1 MKKFALLA
9 FAAALVVGLV
19 VANIFS
25 FGRLESG
32 LVSFNIGFGS
42 TKGSGNIVSEKR
54 DVAGFNAID
63 VSNVFVVEVTAQSEF
78 SVEVEADD
86 NLLPLIKTEVQN
98 GRLEISAE
106 KRIKSKSPIKVKIG
120 APNIEKLNA
129 SGASRTTISNISG
142 NGIDIDI
149 SGASKVTLSGAANQL
164 TADLSGASSIDA
176 TELQCEKVSVDSSG
190 ASKAKVNASGT
201 LSVDA
206 SGASSISYVG
216 TPATI
221 NKKTSGASSVKS
233 L

>member
-1 MKKFALLA
+1 MKKFGLLV
-9 FAAALVVGLV
+9 FAAALVIGVV

-25 FGRLESG
+25 FGRAESS
-32 LVSFNIGFGS
+32 VFSFNIGFGS
-42 TKGSGNIVSEKR
+42 TKGSGNIVTEKR
-54 DVAGFNAID
+54 DLAGFNAID
-63 VSNVFVVEVTAQSEF
+63 VSNVFVVEVTTQSEF

-98 GRLEISAE
+98 GRLEISVV
-106 KRIKSKSPIKVKIG
+106 KKIKSKSPIKIRIG

-129 SGASRTTISNISG
+129 SGASRTTISNITGS
-142 NGIDIDI
+142 GIDLDV
-149 SGASKVTLSGAANQL
+149 SGASKVKLSGAASRL

-176 TELQCEKVSVDSSG
+176 TELQCETVSVDSSG

-201 LSVDA
+201 LNVES

>member
-1 MKKFALLA
+1 MKKLGFLVFAV
-9 FAAALVVGLV
+9 ALVVGVV

-25 FGRLESG
+25 FGRAESSMF
-32 LVSFNIGFGS
+32 SFKVGFGS
-42 TKGSGNIVSEKR
+42 TKGSGNIVTEKR

-63 VSNVFVVEVTAQSEF
+63 VSNVFVVEVTSQSEF

-106 KRIKSKSPIKVKIG
+106 KKIKSKSPIKVRIG
-120 APNIEKLNA
+120 APNIDKLNA
-129 SGASRTTISNISG
+129 SGASRTTISNIGGSA
-142 NGIDIDI
+142 IDLDI
-149 SGASKVTLSGAANQL
+149 SGASKVTLSGTASQL
-164 TADLSGASSIDA
+164 TADMSGASSVDA
-176 TELQCEKVSVDSSG
+176 TELRCEKVSVDSSG
-190 ASKAKVNASGT
+190 ASKARVNATST

-221 NKKTSGASSVKS
+221 NKKTSGASSVNS

>member
-1 MKKFALLA
+1 MKKLGLLVFAV
-9 FAAALVVGLV
+9 ALVIGVV

-25 FGRLESG
+25 FGRAESSMF
-32 LVSFNIGFGS
+32 SFKVGFGS
-42 TKGSGNIVSEKR
+42 TKGSGNIVTEKR

-63 VSNVFVVEVTAQSEF
+63 VSNVFVVEVTSQSEF

-86 NLLPLIKTEVQN
+86 NLLPLIRTEVQN

-106 KRIKSKSPIKVKIG
+106 KKIKSKSPIKVRIG
-120 APNIEKLNA
+120 APNIAKLNA

-142 NGIDIDI
+142 TAINLDI
-149 SGASKVTLSGAANQL
+149 SGASKVTLKGNASQL
-164 TADLSGASSIDA
+164 TADMSGASSVDA

-190 ASKAKVNASGT
+190 ASKAKVNATGT

-221 NKKTSGASSVKS
+221 NKKTTGASSVNS

>member
-1 MKKFALLA
+1 MKKLGLLVFAV
-9 FAAALVVGLV
+9 ALVVGVV

-25 FGRLESG
+25 FGRAESSMF
-32 LVSFNIGFGS
+32 SFKVGFGS
-42 TKGSGNIVSEKR
+42 TKGSGNIVTEKR
-54 DVAGFNAID
+54 DVTGFSAID
-63 VSNVFVVEVTAQSEF
+63 VSNVFVVEVTSQSEF

-106 KRIKSKSPIKVKIG
+106 KKIKSKSPIKVRIG

-142 NGIDIDI
+142 TAINLDI
-149 SGASKVTLSGAANQL
+149 SGASKVTLKGNASQL
-164 TADLSGASSIDA
+164 TADMSGASSVDA

-190 ASKAKVNASGT
+190 ASKAKVNATGT
-201 LSVDA
+201 LSVNA

-221 NKKTSGASSVKS
+221 NKKTTGASSVNS